1 MWTAGKFT
9 FLHVS
14 RDMRGSMK
22 QFERLQKLNLD
33 YMAQYDHQDDHFF
46 PHPRHAMPTLLNW
59 DFTVV
64 HVTPRNMGW
73 YHRIEGNS
81 SPGRCLNNHYH
92 LGCNMWVSSELWLLL
107 LGVEWWFIQWLSG
120 VWLVGS
126 NVCTFPSI
134 GKPPPASTN
143 KQLGSVEWLS
153 RNPTLTWRFLGQI
166 YVGVFCYHLLRD
178 YGP

>member
-1 MWTAGKFT
+1 MEVDFSNVDCREI
-9 FLHVS
+9 HVS
-14 RDMRGSMK
+14 TRLSRYARVNETVWETSEVKSWLHGSVWPS
-22 QFERLQKLNLD
+22 RWP
-33 YMAQYDHQDDHFF
+33 FF
-46 PHPRHAMPTLLNW
+46 STSKTCNANPFNW

-143 KQLGSVEWLS
+143 KQLGSFEWLS

-166 YVGVFCYHLLRD
+166 YVGVFC
-178 YGP
+178 